1 MLSPALSKSD
11 IIVCSKLITF
21 ALTSALS
28 LNHVAEMKR
37 HLLYIW
43 SRALVTHT
51 MRGYSGLVFLFGAF
65 LWHGLVQL
73 VLLKKKNP

>member
-1 MLSPALSKSD
+1 MLSPALSKSA

-37 HLLYIW
+37 HLIYIW
-43 SRALVTHT
+43 SRP
-51 MRGYSGLVFLFGAF
+51 
-65 LWHGLVQL
+65 LVQ
-73 VLLKKKNP
+73 